1 MTILWFALMAIAGLA
16 WGVYADIRRRKAEAA
31 SSAPSPVVEPSAWYD
46 VDRQEELAQLID
58 LGSAS
63 SRASA
68 ERMGEIVGVVETA
81 KAQLAALDESSQ
93 RIATIVHTID
103 QIAAQTNLLALNAAI
118 EAARAGDA
126 GRGFA
131 VVADEVRKLAERSA
145 SATKEISALVTD
157 VESRTVIALEAV
169 QSGSRLAAEQ
179 SYTVDQTT
187 RALAEL
193 QDLAAG
199 WAPLPPADAIE
210 EAA

>member
-1 MTILWFALMAIAGLA
+1 MTYLWFALMAIAGLG
-16 WGVYADIRRRKAEAA
+16 WGVYSDLRRRKAEVA
-31 SSAPSPVVEPSAWYD
+31 SCTPATALAQAVPHD
-46 VDRQEELAQLID
+46 TDRQEELAQLIE
-58 LGSAS
+58 LGNAS
-63 SRASA
+63 SKAST
-68 ERMGEIVGVVETA
+68 ERMGEIVDVVETA
-81 KAQLAALDESSQ
+81 KSQLAALEESSQ
-93 RIATIVHTID
+93 RIAAIVHTID

-157 VESRTVIALEAV
+157 IEARTVIALEAV
-169 QSGSRLAAEQ
+169 QSGSRLAADQ
-179 SYTVDQTT
+179 SYTVDQTS
-187 RALAEL
+187 RAFSEL

-199 WAPLPPADAIE
+199 WAPMSDEDVIE